1 MMLDH
6 VSFEHQSDD
15 RLTATQWSFFLLRE
29 KLVVDYYAEVCR
41 DSPRKKFRV
50 TRCWKRLDQR
60 DCTMSKSDVPL
71 TELIAKEARLRF
83 IQQLESVLT
92 VGFQ

>member
-1 MMLDH
+1 MLDH

-41 DSPRKKFRV
+41 DSPRKKFR
-50 TRCWKRLDQR
+50 LSDFR
-60 DCTMSKSDVPL
+60 D
-71 TELIAKEARLRF
+71 
-83 IQQLESVLT
+83 
-92 VGFQ
+92 